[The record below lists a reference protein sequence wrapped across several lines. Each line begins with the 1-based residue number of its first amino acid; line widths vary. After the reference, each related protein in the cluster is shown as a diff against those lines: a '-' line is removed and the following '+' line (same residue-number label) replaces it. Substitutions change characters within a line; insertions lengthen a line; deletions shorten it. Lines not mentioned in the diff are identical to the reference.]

1 MATPPG
7 SVEIYCLKCRAK
19 TGSRDVEQVTLKNGR
34 PALRAV
40 CIVCGSRKSRIGSAG

>member
-1 MATPPG
+1 MSTPTE

-40 CIVCGSRKSRIGSAG
+40 CPACGTGKSRIGSPG